1 MRLQDECRYT
11 KHIYIGSQRVVSK
24 IGDFDS
30 YGSDPRRIQYAGSET
45 DGLSVVAQNSSI
57 SLDEIT
63 RQRCGHHDQQQ
74 FYCSC
79 SCISSKLIILF
90 PIFLITEYV
99 LTSDVFT
106 VRSPSASYQ

>member
-1 MRLQDECRYT
+1 MINFDDIHFIEN
-11 KHIYIGSQRVVSK
+11 GDVSLLLHVPS
-24 IGDFDS
+24 FTLVS
-30 YGSDPRRIQYAGSET
+30 LSSDTANILKSLKEGASIN
-45 DGLSVVAQNSSI
+45 DVAQNSSI

-74 FYCSC
+74 FYFSC